1 MKDAK
6 DMLGAVARQA
16 GEQLDGET
24 FVAAC
29 PLPTRGY
36 IRRSAGAATGITF
49 AKTAR
54 NAIDGE
60 ILPNTLVFGL
70 TKTRLFV
77 FELVTKTARVGD
89 VKAIVP
95 LDIITGV
102 ASVKFRSLL
111 IPRLNVDISI
121 RDSDPLLLE
130 AGWPVVDDAE
140 RFVSALTAAIANR
153 ES

>member
-1 MKDAK
+1 M
-6 DMLGAVARQA
+6 
-16 GEQLDGET
+16 
-24 FVAAC
+24 
-29 PLPTRGY
+29 
-36 IRRSAGAATGITF
+36 
-49 AKTAR
+49 
-54 NAIDGE
+54 
-60 ILPNTLVFGL
+60 

-140 RFVSALTAAIANR
+140 RFVNALTAAIANR